1 MEIKQLLTS
10 FVDNR
15 DNKGKII
22 AAFGY
27 GSGVFKQTGYKL
39 QDKPMIDTIFVVK
52 NPHQWHHENIRR
64 NPDDYSASGRIT
76 LKYFDINSIRKTT
89 GVTYQ
94 SNIQFEG
101 HTFKYGIIGAEK
113 FTNALRGNWNNF
125 FIQGRFQKP
134 IYTIKST
141 DAINKAISENREY
154 ALLVALLT
162 LDNDHPTILDL
173 YEKICSLSYT
183 GDIRML
189 FAENPHKVA
198 NIVNGSFEQFV
209 ELYGTETDYFYT
221 KENGELVIDYDLLY
235 SSISLLPDT
244 LYEYLN
250 KSGYSANNP
259 KQIADLINQKM
270 AQVNRMDSIIQPL
283 TGIITVGPFAS
294 LSYLNQKMKKK
305 AMNK

>member
-1 MEIKQLLTS
+1 METKQLLTN
-10 FVDNR
+10 FVNSR

-39 QDKPMIDTIFVVK
+39 QDKPMIDTIFVVD
-52 NPHQWHHENIRR
+52 NPHLWHQENIKN
-64 NPDDYSASGRIT
+64 NPDDYSTSGKII
-76 LKYFDINSIRKTT
+76 LKYFDINSIKKAT

-94 SNIQFEG
+94 SNISFEG
-101 HTFKYGIIGAEK
+101 HTFKYGIIGKKK
-113 FTNALRGNWNNF
+113 FMDSLNGNWENF

-141 DAINKAISENREY
+141 GYIDKAIEENREY

-162 LDNDHPTILDL
+162 LNKEKPTILDL
-173 YEKICSLSYT
+173 YHQICSLSYT

-189 FAENPHKVA
+189 FAENPHKVN
-198 NIVNGSFEQFV
+198 NIVSGSFEQFL
-209 ELYGTETDYFYT
+209 ELYGIETPYFYT

-235 SSISLLPDT
+235 GSISLLPDT

-250 KSGYSANNP
+250 KCGYSIKNP
-259 KQIADLINQKM
+259 QLISQLIIKKM
-270 AQVNRMDSIIQPL
+270 AQINRRDSIMQPL

-294 LSYLNQKMKKK
+294 LSYLNQKIKKK
-305 AMNK
+305 TMNK